1 MIRLTLIGA
10 EGRAAPAM
18 TGAYFRIT
26 GGAVWTR
33 PGDEPLVRYCQPSWR
48 YADAQWL
55 GMRFEGRCR
64 IVFGLPRDPA
74 GVSGLLDAVSI
85 YGCTLS
91 ANGVPFA
98 VFEPDRDMWRGA
110 AKDSWWHAFR
120 LESAGLRP
128 PTQRSLQGEELIPPT
143 GPPQDQGDQKSIN
156 QRLITLPNVFSQ
168 RPSSVRK
175 SLGQNIRFALT
186 TLIR

>member
-1 MIRLTLIGA
+1 MIRLTLIGE
-10 EGRAAPAM
+10 EGRAAPAI
-18 TGAYFRIT
+18 TRAYFRIT

-33 PGDEPLVRYCQPSWR
+33 PGDEPLVRYFRPSWR
-48 YADAQWL
+48 YAEAQWL

-98 VFEPDRDMWRGA
+98 VLEPDRDMWRGVA
-110 AKDSWWHAFR
+110 QDSWWHSYR
-120 LESAGLRP
+120 LESAGLR
-128 PTQRSLQGEELIPPT
+128 RRRN
-143 GPPQDQGDQKSIN
+143 GPFGARN
-156 QRLITLPNVFSQ
+156 
-168 RPSSVRK
+168 
-175 SLGQNIRFALT
+175 
-186 TLIR
+186 